1 MTHTPEDQY
10 ESPPAAQP
18 SPDVEI
24 ALRPG
29 DREKNVQIVRQL
41 LEQDPFL
48 LYLDE
53 TDHLYHVRTAADLA
67 LHIPKDRSIPE
78 PYPVERPVR
87 LRQAYHWLWLALFG
101 LLLAG
106 LGAMVF
112 ATLAA
117 FAALGANFNPISR
130 SDRIRSLVV
139 LLLSGGLWLG
149 GLLLAAIFL
158 VHLV

>member
-1 MTHTPEDQY
+1 MTHTPEDRS
-10 ESPPAAQP
+10 ESPPATQP
-18 SPDVEI
+18 SPDAEI
-24 ALRPG
+24 AHRPG
-29 DREKNVQIVRQL
+29 DGEKNVQIVRQL

-48 LYLDE
+48 SYLAE

-67 LHIPKDRSIPE
+67 LQIPKDRSIPE
-78 PYPVERPVR
+78 PYPVERPTL
-87 LRQAYHWLWLALFG
+87 LRQAYYWLWLALFG
-101 LLLAG
+101 LLFAG

-117 FAALGANFNPISR
+117 LAALGANCTPISR

-139 LLLSGGLWLG
+139 LLISGGLWLG
-149 GLLLAAIFL
+149 GLLLGVIFL